1 MIQNTQKAIDELNET
16 RRGSLKIN
24 RIGILVRDDGSR
36 VLLPPNVLAD
46 SAAYFNDRPIK
57 ATHDGENIGVV
68 KNSQF
73 DGTYTRAEYVLF
85 NGYDGADREISAG
98 YRALYSDTPGVWI
111 DYNGVMGEVGKEYEY
126 DRIATKILPE
136 HIAVVEN
143 GRAGSTVTIELDTAS
158 NLILKENILNNK
170 DTTMARKAKEQPEV
184 IETLKEDAIEE
195 TVVEDKKEE
204 AEEAKVEEEATIVET
219 PDKPEEAKKE
229 DVSVTPDRELSTEER
244 ESLSAADL
252 LAYIKKVEL
261 KLDSLIKPEEPAIE
275 EDAKKE
281 PMWSKDEVKKRMKKV
296 LSAAQFG
303 IAMDAD
309 MMVADCATLD
319 KYILDSLGFAQDSVD
334 LDVNT
339 VLTMKLEAD
348 AKLKVIK
355 SEAKTAN
362 KNSKIEVSDDGGRIT
377 IKR

>member
-1 MIQNTQKAIDELNET
+1 
-16 RRGSLKIN
+16 
-24 RIGILVRDDGSR
+24 
-36 VLLPPNVLAD
+36 
-46 SAAYFNDRPIK
+46 
-57 ATHDGENIGVV
+57 
-68 KNSQF
+68 
-73 DGTYTRAEYVLF
+73 
-85 NGYDGADREISAG
+85 
-98 YRALYSDTPGVWI
+98 
-111 DYNGVMGEVGKEYEY
+111 
-126 DRIATKILPE
+126 
-136 HIAVVEN
+136 
-143 GRAGSTVTIELDTAS
+143 
-158 NLILKENILNNK
+158 
-170 DTTMARKAKEQPEV
+170 V

-204 AEEAKVEEEATIVET
+204 AEEVKAEEVEEATIVET
-219 PDKPEEAKKE
+219 ADKPEEAKKE

-319 KYILDSLGFAQDSVD
+319 KYILDSLGFAQDSV
-334 LDVNT
+334 

-355 SEAKTAN
+355 SEAKTAT